1 MDINALDDEHPW
13 PGLAPYGEVSRKY
26 FKGRENESA
35 LLADLVEANPV
46 VSLYG
51 KSGLGK
57 SSLLQAGVFPK
68 LRARGFLPVYA
79 RINFASS
86 ESPWSQLLGL
96 LVNAAGVERLDY
108 PEASPGE
115 ELWQYLHRPNF
126 EIWTL
131 DNYLRTPVFVID
143 QFEEV
148 FSRGRQQLVSVMETL
163 GDLVE
168 NRIPSTVASD
178 DSILAALDV
187 VHMRYRVVISFR
199 EDYLPDVRAWEPRLP
214 SLLRN
219 FMRLLP
225 MTYSVAE
232 RAIRSAGQAVL
243 AEGVAE
249 AIVDFVAEGRKDA
262 DLEPV
267 MLSLFCTQLNQR
279 REQNRVI
286 DAELLRSSGEN
297 IVENFYEDALIS
309 FPEHVQC
316 FIEEHLIQGRLRGSY
331 ARDEAISQGF
341 INERQL
347 DQLTSLHR
355 VLRVE
360 QQGNV
365 ARIELIH
372 DRLVEVVRRA
382 RDKRSAENDFK
393 LAQREASSR
402 WRQKLF
408 VVSVFAAIV
417 LAGVAYYVNIKKDEA
432 DRERVLA
439 KAAGDRAVLEKEKA
453 EARFKQ
459 LGVLANYGWAGSID
473 QHLFDNAV
481 SANDSIQRLFG
492 VPADQDIARRNAVM
506 LQIWRKDVD
515 KARVELSLSS
525 LRSVGFRVEFKQAKL
540 REDKT
545 NTVLFGSKV
554 QLDDVKLV
562 VLSLMRAGIPVLSIV
577 PIQSWIPSHDQAVIQ
592 VGSSRC
598 RNERVPYTAEAVERA
613 ASFSHRSVDC

>member
-79 RINFASS
+79 RINFASA

-148 FSRGRQQLVSVMETL
+148 FSRGRQQLVPVMESL

-168 NRIPSTVASD
+168 NRIPSAVASN
-178 DSILAALDV
+178 DSILSALDV

-243 AEGVAE
+243 AEGAAE

-267 MLSLFCTQLNQR
+267 MLSLFCTQLSQR

-382 RDKRSAENDFK
+382 RDKRSAEKKIK
-393 LAQREASSR
+393 LVQRETSRR
-402 WRQKLF
+402 WRRALRYVF
-408 VVSVFAAIV
+408 LVVAAVFIFASFYLYNQWKIADAAT
-417 LAGVAYYVNIKKDEA
+417 
-432 DRERVLA
+432 
-439 KAAGDRAVLEKEKA
+439 KAAYDERAKA
-453 EARFKQ
+453 EARLKMF
-459 LGVLANYGWAGSID
+459 GVLARYGWVGDAAD
-473 QHLFDNAV
+473 DELFDNAV
-481 SANDSIQRLFG
+481 SANEVIQRLFRS
-492 VPADQDIARRNAVM
+492 PSDQDVSRRHAVV
-506 LQIWRKDVD
+506 LQLWIKDFD
-515 KARVELSLSS
+515 KDRVELAKTG
-525 LRSVGFRVEFKQAKL
+525 LRSFGFRVEIKQAKL
-540 REDKT
+540 PDDKT
-545 NTVLFGSKV
+545 NTVFFGSEAR
-554 QLDDVKLV
+554 LEDVKLV
-562 VLSLMRAGIPVLSIV
+562 ALSLMRAGIPVLSIV